1 MMSSLGALTQV
12 YMLTLNRA
20 KSRCQVCAKFFRCE
34 SSTRRTQPDQ
44 LHVSLY
50 KQSTKH
56 KACKQSGTATVA
68 VEQHMWCISV
78 GLEDCKYFLRIYVGC
93 MLRHTLNI
101 KCVAFVGV
109 EQGCQAQFTLSRYT
123 GTHN

>member
-34 SSTRRTQPDQ
+34 SSTRHTQPDQ

-50 KQSTKH
+50 KQSTKL
-56 KACKQSGTATVA
+56 ASNEVFTRLPLSLWNNT
-68 VEQHMWCISV
+68 WCISV
-78 GLEDCKYFLRIYVGC
+78 RLEDCKYFLRIYVGC
-93 MLRHTLNI
+93 LLKHTLNI
-101 KCVAFVGV
+101 KCVASVGV
-109 EQGCQAQFTLSRYT
+109 EQGCQTQFTWRYIYRDT
-123 GTHN
+123 